1 MREWANT
8 ALKDKT
14 VRAVVQRVKQSSV
27 KVAGTE
33 TGNIGTGFLVFLG
46 FAHNDTRE
54 DLDYLAAKI
63 INLRAFEDAD
73 GKMNRSLQDVGGE
86 MLIVSQFTLFADC
99 RRGRRPSFTE
109 AAASEKAQA
118 FYDDFISIIKSQ
130 GIRVASGVFQAD
142 MEVSLINDGPVTFL
156 LDSKKLF

>member
-1 MREWANT
+1 MVVFQQLGRGNA
-8 ALKDKT
+8 

-27 KVAGTE
+27 KVAGAE
-33 TGNIGTGFLVFLG
+33 VGSIGTGFLVFLG
-46 FAHNDTRE
+46 VAHDDTPE

-73 GKMNRSLQDVGGE
+73 GKMNRGLRDAGGE
-86 MLIVSQFTLFADC
+86 MLVVSQFTLLADC
-99 RRGRRPSFTE
+99 RRGRRPSFTD
-109 AAASEKAQA
+109 AAAPERAQA
-118 FYDDFISIIKSQ
+118 FYNDFISRISSQ

-142 MEVSLINDGPVTFL
+142 MEVSLVNDGPVTFL

>member
-1 MREWANT
+1 VRA
-8 ALKDKT
+8 

-27 KVAGTE
+27 TVAGTE
-33 TGNIGTGFLVFLG
+33 AGGIETGFLVFLG
-46 FAHNDTRE
+46 VAHDDTRE

-63 INLRAFEDAD
+63 INLRAFADAD
-73 GKMNRSLQDVGGE
+73 GRMNRALKDAGGS
-86 MLIVSQFTLFADC
+86 MLVVSQFTLLADC

-109 AAASEKAQA
+109 AAAPEKAQA
-118 FYDDFISIIKSQ
+118 FYDDFISIIRNQ
-130 GIRVASGVFQAD
+130 GMRVETGVFQAD